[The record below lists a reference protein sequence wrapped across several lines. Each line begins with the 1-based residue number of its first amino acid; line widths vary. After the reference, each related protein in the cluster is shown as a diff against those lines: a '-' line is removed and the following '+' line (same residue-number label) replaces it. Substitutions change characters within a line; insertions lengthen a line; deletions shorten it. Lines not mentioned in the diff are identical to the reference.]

1 MSRKSGFSKRV
12 PLEGPGVNGQL
23 PHHTQALRWCGLLQI
38 RLPSP
43 VGQFAQADYTS
54 LHSRDL
60 T

>member
-23 PHHTQALRWCGLLQI
+23 PHRPQPLRWCGLLQS
-38 RLPSP
+38 RLPSL
-43 VGQFAQADYTS
+43 VGQFAQADYMS
-54 LHSRDL
+54 LYSHDI